1 MLQGVNVIMLCNFQ
15 FVFVFGNNR
24 MDCLIAKNDQSPL
37 QNRKVPLL
45 TLQKVT
51 KVFVSP
57 HIL

>member
-24 MDCLIAKNDQSPL
+24 MDCLIAKNDPL

-45 TLQKVT
+45 TLQKIT

-57 HIL
+57 YIL